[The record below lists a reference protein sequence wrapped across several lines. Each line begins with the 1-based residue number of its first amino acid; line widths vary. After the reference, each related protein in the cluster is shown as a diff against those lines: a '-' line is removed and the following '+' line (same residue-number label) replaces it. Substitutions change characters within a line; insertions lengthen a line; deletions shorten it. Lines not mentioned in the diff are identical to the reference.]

1 MESDYQIRKIYLLL
15 IRTSTMFSKLIH
27 TMTKS
32 NYTHVSI
39 ALDIECKELYSF
51 GRKYPYL
58 MLPAGFIMEDI
69 QKGLFVRNL
78 SAPCA
83 LYELEVTDKVYR
95 KLKLELQQMLWNANQ
110 FRYSCVGPLFCY
122 FGVTYERKNR
132 FFCSQ
137 FVADI
142 LGRVGALPLQ
152 KPPSLYVPNDF
163 TLMPELEMVYE
174 GTLSGLINRQNLKKC
189 N

>member
-1 MESDYQIRKIYLLL
+1 MNQNYRMRKIYLLL
-15 IRTSTMFSKLIH
+15 IRTSTMFSRLIH

-32 NYTHVSI
+32 NYTHVSV

-51 GRKYPYL
+51 GRKYPNL
-58 MLPAGFIMEDI
+58 MLPAGFIMEDLH
-69 QKGLFVRNL
+69 KGLFMKNL

-83 LYELEVTDKVYR
+83 LYELVVTDKVYR
-95 KLKLELQQMLWNANQ
+95 NLKFELNKMTWNAKQ

-122 FGVTYERKNR
+122 FGVSYERKNH

-142 LGRVGALPLQ
+142 LGRVGALSLN

-163 TLMPELEMVYE
+163 TLMPELELVYE
-174 GTLSGLINRQNLKKC
+174 GTLEGLIARQSLKNC